1 MPFVKKEFFIQEPV
15 HGFVFIMRELG
26 MSQAQAQRLIDRG
39 RLLIDGV
46 PMKDKA
52 AKISGK
58 VELVLF
64 EPQSQGNTPL
74 FAVRNFLVFDKPS
87 GILVHPNK
95 TQSPYTL
102 LDEIRAHSGQH
113 ANAVHRIDQETS
125 GLVIASRHKK
135 AETFLK
141 GAFERRDIAK
151 SYLAWV
157 EGKITEDFE
166 VDAPIRVNQDY
177 SQTKHK
183 VFIDFERGKSAKTLF
198 EVIEYDPVRNTTLLR
213 CQPLTGRTHQIR
225 IHLFHVKHPIIGD
238 PIYATTFDVT
248 TAYLEGELT
257 PEDRLK
263 HTGASR
269 LLLHAQTLEFA
280 YGNPFFIES
289 KFDFEG
295 LKGMIYGEREIASY
309 LSSFLTT
316 TIIPTTPTTTTT
328 AINPY

>member
-1 MPFVKKEFFIQEPV
+1 MTDKSARIQGEVEVVSFVPETRGNRPI
-15 HGFVFIMRELG
+15 FV
-26 MSQAQAQRLIDRG
+26 
-39 RLLIDGV
+39 
-46 PMKDKA
+46 
-52 AKISGK
+52 
-58 VELVLF
+58 
-64 EPQSQGNTPL
+64 TPD
-74 FAVRNFLVFDKPS
+74 FLVFDKPS

-183 VFIDFERGKSAKTLF
+183 VFIDFERGKTAKTHFDVL
-198 EVIEYDPVRNTTLLR
+198 EYDPQHDATLLR
-213 CQPLTGRTHQIR
+213 CRPHTGRTHQIR

-257 PEDRLK
+257 PEDRRK

-295 LKGMIYGEREIASY
+295 LKGMIYGEREIVV
-309 LSSFLTT
+309 
-316 TIIPTTPTTTTT
+316 
-328 AINPY
+328 